1 MTTVIIYI
9 AAAAIIIYAIYGTLQ
24 KLKGKSKN
32 SCCGTAEVVPESPVE
47 DTDKSHYP
55 FKYNLTVEGMK
66 CSNCAANVKNA
77 INAMGDVWA
86 TVNLG
91 KNRAEVLAKVEK
103 SQSDFANALR
113 DSGYK
118 VVSCEQVE

>member
-9 AAAAIIIYAIYGTLQ
+9 AAVAIIIYAIYGTLQ
-24 KLKGKSKN
+24 KLRGKSKN
-32 SCCGTAEVVPESPVE
+32 SCCGTAEAVPESPVE

-55 FKYNLTVEGMK
+55 FKYNVTVEGMK

-91 KNRAEVLAKVEK
+91 KNRAEVLAKAEK
-103 SQSDFANALR
+103 SRSDFADAL
-113 DSGYK
+113 SGTSYK

>member
-24 KLKGKSKN
+24 KLRGKSKN
-32 SCCGTAEVVPESPVE
+32 SCCGTTEVVPKSPVE

-91 KNRAEVLAKVEK
+91 KNRAEVLAKAEK
-103 SQSDFANALR
+103 SQSDFANAIR

>member
-1 MTTVIIYI
+1 MTPVIIYI

-24 KLKGKSKN
+24 KLRGKSKN
-32 SCCGTAEVVPESPVE
+32 SCCGTAEAVPESPVE

-91 KNRAEVLAKVEK
+91 KNRAEVLAKAEK